1 MEAVRCSYTAKGR
14 EEQAWGGPMRVRK
27 ICYSQ
32 GVEFLNYSPCDAV
45 SLRGVVVYMLV
56 IFLFL
61 FFFFQQLFIE
71 SLRPTRCCRRNKYI
85 KIPGP
90 LG

>member
-56 IFLFL
+56 IFLYL
-61 FFFFQQLFIE
+61 FFFFFSNCL
-71 SLRPTRCCRRNKYI
+71 LRAYDLRGAVEEI
-85 KIPGP
+85 SI
-90 LG
+90 